1 MPPFEFID
9 NGEIVGFDID
19 LARMFAKS
27 LGVELEV
34 VDTAWAG
41 VIASLYSQKFDMI
54 WSALPITDARLKAI
68 NFSQVYATDQP
79 VFLIRADDD
88 KIKSLAD
95 FKGKVLGTQLNTSIE
110 EQSKALSEKEKL
122 NLDIKLYDHIDT
134 AYLDLANGNL
144 DIVTTA
150 ITNFSELDKKMP
162 GKFKIMH
169 QLPPQPPDGG
179 GHAQA
184 GSRSAGGGRRVHHQ
198 DQGLGRTGG
207 ASEEVVRLRDGSTEV
222 GIDRLGRR
230 LCSARPFAPIG
241 GDARCDRL
249 VATRCSAFA
258 IGANGEFARGRM
270 RRPRL
275 RRGVVDLLQT
285 GR

>member
-95 FKGKVLGTQLNTSIE
+95 FKDKVLGTQLNTSIE

-162 GKFKIMH
+162 GKFKIIY
-169 QLPPQPPDGG
+169 QLPPNLLMAVGMRKQDPDL
-179 GHAQA
+179 QA
-184 GSRSAGGGRRVHHQ
+184 AV
-198 DQGLGRTGG
+198 DAFITKIK
-207 ASEEVVRLRDGSTEV
+207 AS
-222 GIDRLGRR
+222 
-230 LCSARPFAPIG
+230 
-241 GDARCDRL
+241 
-249 VATRCSAFA
+249 
-258 IGANGEFARGRM
+258 GELAALQKKWFGFEM
-270 RRPRL
+270 
-275 RRGVVDLLQT
+275 DLPK
-285 GR
+285 